1 MNSDTISEFVA
12 QQIGKLQA
20 TAPHVVE
27 HITVC
32 DDNNDPHILID
43 FYDGLI
49 DAIYISDDFIE
60 DCRCSDEDEW
70 DIAIAVALNELI
82 VAGNIGQQVSILT
95 GE

>member
-12 QQIGKLQA
+12 QQIGKLQ
-20 TAPHVVE
+20 TTTPHVVE
-27 HITVC
+27 HVAVC
-32 DDNNDPHILID
+32 DDEHDPHIVID

-70 DIAIAVALNELI
+70 DIAISIALNELL
-82 VAGNIGQQVSILT
+82 VAGSIGQQVSILSA
-95 GE
+95 E